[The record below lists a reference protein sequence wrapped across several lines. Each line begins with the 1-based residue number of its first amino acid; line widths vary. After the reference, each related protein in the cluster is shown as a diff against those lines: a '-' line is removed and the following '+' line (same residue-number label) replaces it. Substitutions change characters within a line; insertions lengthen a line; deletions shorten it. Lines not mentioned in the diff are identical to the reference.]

1 MRCCAGMF
9 WAIRP
14 GMIHNTRV
22 ASSPVGTAR
31 DLQVVQELFQE
42 DWWLD
47 GLAARNTSMIW
58 LREAA
63 HNYEITAFEAYLD
76 VYVLTGDVRYLAA
89 MEGAWELMRN
99 HWIHVGGS
107 IALNEGGAGVYPPSS
122 YFLGQHPTGELCGSS
137 FWIRFNQRYQRLRP
151 SQEVYSA
158 EIERS
163 LLNVILANQAS
174 ADSNPPGIRYF
185 AQLEGSKAIP
195 TNVVTC
201 CESQGTR
208 TFGALPEFLY
218 SNCSDQFVCL
228 RPIFNIAVNL
238 GCTLISRLIRR

>member
-1 MRCCAGMF
+1 
-9 WAIRP
+9 
-14 GMIHNTRV
+14 MIHNTRV
-22 ASSPVGTAR
+22 ASSSVGTAR
-31 DLQVVQELFQE
+31 DLQVVQELYQE

-76 VYVLTGDVRYLAA
+76 LYVLTGDARYLVA
-89 MEGAWELMRN
+89 MDGAWELMRN
-99 HWIHVGGS
+99 YWIHVGGS
-107 IALNEGGAGVYPPSS
+107 IALNEGGAGVYPPGS
-122 YFLGQHPTGELCGSS
+122 YFLGQRATGELCGSS

-151 SQEVYSA
+151 SDEIYSA

-163 LLNVILANQAS
+163 LLNVILANQAP
-174 ADSNPPGIRYF
+174 ADSDPPGIRYF
-185 AQLEGSKAIP
+185 AQIEGNKATP

-218 SNCSDQFVCL
+218 SNYSYQLSLCRRLPSMLPSSLLPQPGPSGRSAD
-228 RPIFNIAVNL
+228 L
-238 GCTLISRLIRR
+238 GVRLLSCM